1 MFLVFCVFVCNL
13 IKRFAKILQKNEF
26 QPENQSIN
34 QYIRKARLIYFGLDP
49 NSKNA
54 GNWLRAR
61 DIMSTR
67 AKARGGSN
75 NKLLYEPKI
84 E

>member
-1 MFLVFCVFVCNL
+1 MLVVFCVFVCNL
-13 IKRFAKILQKNEF
+13 IKRFAKILQNNEF

-61 DIMSTR
+61 DIMSTQ